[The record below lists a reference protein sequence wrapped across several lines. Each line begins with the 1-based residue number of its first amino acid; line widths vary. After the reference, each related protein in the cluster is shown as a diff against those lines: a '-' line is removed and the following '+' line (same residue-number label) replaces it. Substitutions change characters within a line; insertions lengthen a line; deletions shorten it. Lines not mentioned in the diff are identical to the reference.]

1 MKTKQ
6 NKSKSKQIQTNPN
19 KSKSNRNQV
28 KIKSKSNQN
37 KSKQIQTN
45 QHQNKSKDPEIV
57 PINALEKIATLAGP
71 PEYRP
76 AITIAKS
83 MNNCPRPMR
92 VARTPNRMKRNTYCA
107 MTPIA
112 MP

>member
-1 MKTKQ
+1 MAGMVNAPVVT
-6 NKSKSKQIQTNPN
+6 
-19 KSKSNRNQV
+19 V
-28 KIKSKSNQN
+28 LAMD
-37 KSKQIQTN
+37 
-45 QHQNKSKDPEIV
+45 DPEIV